1 MGGRRAG
8 SGEGPLDA
16 GARSADHGAQARHGS
31 SDAPADGRPAR
42 PAGALQPAPADA
54 RGRARR
60 ARQAARGPALNVWQV
75 LSGAGPVAAV
85 TRQALAFPA
94 RFGAWGWGGR
104 DVAALIDSRADGFE
118 PLKALRPAPGDVL
131 LIHYSAY
138 APRLRQVLDLPN
150 RKLLLSHNVT
160 PSRWLW
166 DHDVTIAMQ
175 CELGRRQLPEYAAR
189 CDLVAGVSAYNA
201 IELGSDV
208 VIPLI
213 LDLDWVRRRGQVP
226 ASREV
231 LFVGRLAP
239 HKRQDEVIR
248 AFALYRRRHAPD
260 ARLVLVGEPLNEG
273 YLGALRE
280 LGDRAGCVTIESSLS
295 DAQLADRYAAASA
308 FVCLSEHEGFCVP
321 LLEAFASGVPVIA
334 RPSGGIP
341 ETAGDAA
348 LLLDER
354 DPAVVAELLALV
366 TTDDELRGELVRRGA
381 ERVAHYAPERS
392 AVALRD
398 ALESLS

>member
-16 GARSADHGAQARHGS
+16 CARGADHGAQARHGPP
-31 SDAPADGRPAR
+31 DAPADGRPAR
-42 PAGALQPAPADA
+42 PAGALQPAPAEP
-54 RGRARR
+54 RRRARR
-60 ARQAARGPALNVWQV
+60 ARQAARGQALNVWQV
-75 LSGAGPVAAV
+75 LSGAGPVDAV
-85 TRQALAFPA
+85 TRQAVAFRE

-118 PLKALRPAPGDVL
+118 PLKALRPAPDDVL

-166 DHDVTIAMQ
+166 DHDVTVALQ

-201 IELGSDV
+201 TELGSDV

-213 LDLDWVRRRGQVP
+213 LDLDWVRHRGQTPV
-226 ASREV
+226 SREV

-248 AFALYRRRHAPD
+248 AFALYRRRHAPE

-280 LGDRAGCVTIESSLS
+280 LAERAGGVEIVSSLS
-295 DAQLADRYAAASA
+295 QAQLAERYAGASA
-308 FVCLSEHEGFCVP
+308 FLCLSEHEGFCVP
-321 LLEAFASGVPVIA
+321 LLEAFAAGVPVIA
-334 RPSGGIP
+334 RPSGGVP
-341 ETAGDAA
+341 ETVGDAA
-348 LLLDER
+348 LLVDDR
-354 DPAVVAELLALV
+354 DPAVVAELLALAIE
-366 TTDDELRGELVRRGA
+366 DAGLRDELVRRGR
-381 ERVAHYAPERS
+381 ERLARHAPERA
-392 AVALRD
+392 AVALRS
-398 ALESLS
+398 ALESL